1 MSEKTKSELFDG
13 SLAVQ
18 EQQRVKAKALNVP
31 ARILLNDAG
40 VSFFLK
46 HRQITHR
53 FIDSEGETRFGFKM
67 ENMDFQWLKKM
78 LLKGFVEKLEI
89 RIFDIAGANSA
100 LNDAIRLVFFSI
112 FRHRI
117 SLSVLEYMY
126 NSPMLRSWNRAN
138 PKKSIGPGVRISKQV
153 LHGTLENHRYEIEY
167 LQMELRQM
175 ILGRVNLVRTKW
187 DDEKSLRNF
196 ISEIIRDFDPFILF
210 ILVGSPWDD
219 RLVLLKNIASQIL
232 AFANMVDALDMA
244 SVLSIELV
252 SAAERS
258 ALQRVMEKNKI
269 HKLVED
275 LPQLKSILK
284 AESYRGTTMV
294 VSIPRYTPG
303 NRSRLKF
310 RFSFYNDVVNAD
322 AERKLME
329 DFTERSTLYKAGK
342 NLDDYWGSS
351 GSAWDDNAL
360 RFYYLNM
367 LRELCGRHNIMMES
381 RINTAGDSTV
391 TSLLFGF

>member
-1 MSEKTKSELFDG
+1 
-13 SLAVQ
+13 
-18 EQQRVKAKALNVP
+18 
-31 ARILLNDAG
+31 
-40 VSFFLK
+40 
-46 HRQITHR
+46 
-53 FIDSEGETRFGFKM
+53 
-67 ENMDFQWLKKM
+67 
-78 LLKGFVEKLEI
+78 VEKLEI
-89 RIFDIAGANSA
+89 RIFDIASANAA
-100 LNDAIRLVFFSI
+100 LTDAIRLVFFSI

-126 NSPMLRSWNRAN
+126 HSPMLRSWNRAN
-138 PKKSIGPGVRISKQV
+138 PKKSIGPGVKISKQI
-153 LHGTLENHRYEIEY
+153 LYSTLENHRQETEL

-175 ILGRVNLVRTKW
+175 ILERVNPMRTKW
-187 DDEKSLRNF
+187 DDEKSLQNF

-219 RLVLLKNIASQIL
+219 RMVLLKNIASQIL
-232 AFANMVDALDMA
+232 AFASMVDALDMA

-258 ALQRVMEKNKI
+258 ALRRVMEKNKI

-284 AESYRGTTMV
+284 KESYRGTTLV
-294 VSIPRYTPG
+294 VSIPRYALG
-303 NRSRLKF
+303 NGSRLKF
-310 RFSFYNDVVNAD
+310 RFSFYNDAINAD

-329 DFTERSTLYKAGK
+329 GFTERSTLYKTGK
-342 NLDDYWGSS
+342 NLDVYFQENGDI
-351 GSAWDDNAL
+351 WDDNSL

-367 LRELCGRHNIMMES
+367 LRELCDQHNIMMES
-381 RINTAGDSTV
+381 RINSAEDSTV